1 MKSFSD
7 LGIVTTRRFVGDKI
21 KIEKIEGDEI
31 VILDYEVRASKLSK
45 ENDPT
50 WKGDRKECLYLQ
62 IEVGGQKRV
71 LWGSYVY
78 LIDQI
83 QQVKPEDLP
92 FKATIVNEH
101 GYMFK

>member
-7 LGIVTTRRFVGDKI
+7 LGITTTRRFTGERI

-31 VILDYEVRASKLSK
+31 AVLDFDIRESKLSK

-62 IEVGGQKRV
+62 IEIGGQRRV
-71 LWGSYVY
+71 IWGSYMY

-83 QQVKPEDLP
+83 RQVKPEDLP
-92 FKATIVNEH
+92 FKTTIVNEH
-101 GYMFK
+101 GYVFK